1 MLRRVVLI
9 TFAGVLLPLLA
20 IQLLPYGRQH
30 KNPPVTAEPTW
41 PDSATRGLAVRACY
55 DCHSNETIWPWYSSV
70 APISWLLQNHVEE
83 GRALLNFSEWD
94 RPQRGMREAAEA
106 VAEGEMPPGYYR
118 LLHKAAR
125 LSAAE
130 AAALA
135 QALGSLR

>member
-1 MLRRVVLI
+1 MLRRVVLTTI
-9 TFAGVLLPLLA
+9 AGVLLPLLA

-30 KNPPVTAEPTW
+30 ANPAVTAEPTW
-41 PDSATRGLAVRACY
+41 PDSATRELAVRACY

>member
-1 MLRRVVLI
+1 MLRRVILTTI
-9 TFAGVLLPLLA
+9 AGVLLPLLA

-30 KNPPVTAEPTW
+30 ANPAVTAEPAW
-41 PDSATRGLAVRACY
+41 PDPAVRVLAVGACY
-55 DCHSNETIWPWYSSV
+55 DCHSNQTTWPWYTSV
-70 APISWLLQNHVEE
+70 APVSWIIQRHVEE
-83 GRALLNFSEWD
+83 GRAVLNFSEWD
-94 RPQRGMREAAEA
+94 RPQRGMREAAEV

-135 QALGSLR
+135 QALGSLP